1 MASGTKILLVDDV
14 KLSIEMEKSALSR
27 SACDIYTANSGE
39 EALEV
44 ARKVRPDLIVLDLF
58 MPGMNGDE
66 CCKIIKA
73 DPDLKDTPVIM
84 VSMYE
89 NDRDQCVAAGCDDII
104 RKPFKPTEF
113 LKKLETYLKIVVREY
128 ARAPVCLEAIYSAD
142 GQEYSGLV
150 HDLSEGGMFIQSKSL
165 LPVGTIMNI
174 RFTLPGSDA
183 DVEAVGQVMRVV
195 DQTERFKADI
205 VEGMGIKFNDIFNW
219 AKQAITE
226 YVERVECSEQPSKA

>member
-1 MASGTKILLVDDV
+1 MAEGTKILLVDDV

-27 SACDIYTANSGE
+27 AACDIYTASSGS

-66 CCKIIKA
+66 CCKVIKA
-73 DPDLKDTPVIM
+73 DPDLKETPVIM
-84 VSMYE
+84 VSMYD

-113 LKKLETYLKIVVREY
+113 LKKLESYLKIVVREY
-128 ARAPVCLEAIYSAD
+128 ARAPVCLEANYSAD
-142 GQEYSGLV
+142 GKEYSGLV
-150 HDLSEGGMFIQSKSL
+150 HDLSEGGMFIQTKSL
-165 LPVGTIMNI
+165 LEAGAII
-174 RFTLPGSDA
+174 KIKFTLPDSDVN
-183 DVEAVGQVMRVV
+183 VEAEGQVMRVV
-195 DQTERFKADI
+195 DRSERFKADI
-205 VEGMGIKFNDIFNW
+205 VEGMGIKFNDIFHW

-226 YVERVECSEQPSKA
+226 YVERLECS